1 MYSFLALLNTL
12 ISIYTWIVIGSVIFS
27 WLISFGIINQH
38 SQAVRVIG
46 DFLHRATEP
55 VLGPIRKILPNL
67 GALDFSPVVLI
78 LLLVFLQNLIAEYG
92 PRLMM

>member
-1 MYSFLALLNTL
+1 MFAIFTLLDAV

-38 SQAVRVIG
+38 SQAVRMIG

-55 VLGPIRKILPNL
+55 VLAPIRKILPNL

-78 LLLVFLQNLIAEYG
+78 LLLYFVRNLIVVDLA
-92 PRLMM
+92 RQFM